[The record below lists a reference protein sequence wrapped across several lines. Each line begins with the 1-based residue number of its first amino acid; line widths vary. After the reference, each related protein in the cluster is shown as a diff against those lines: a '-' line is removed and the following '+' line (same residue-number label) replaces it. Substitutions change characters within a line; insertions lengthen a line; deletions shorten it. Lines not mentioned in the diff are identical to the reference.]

1 MTTQTT
7 APVAP
12 RRGPGR
18 PRKATA
24 PRTEHQA
31 ELAAALSVAEA
42 RLDAARVAFSRSSL
56 VAAELELYLA
66 RVGVASAWAAY
77 LRAQGDHNHSL
88 KYGEEEAR
96 FARAAAG
103 LREVLVFD
111 LLNPKAPVKAKPAA
125 ALGKRKKRTP

>member
-1 MTTQTT
+1 VTAQLT
-7 APVAP
+7 APAAP

-31 ELAAALSVAEA
+31 DLAAALTVAEA
-42 RLDAARVAFSRSSL
+42 RLDAARVAFSKSLL

-66 RVGVASAWAAY
+66 SVGVSSAWAAY
-77 LRAQGDHNHSL
+77 LRAQGDHNHAL

-111 LLNPKAPVKAKPAA
+111 LLNAKPGKAKPAA

>member
-1 MTTQTT
+1 MTTPIT

-31 ELAAALSVAEA
+31 ELAKALAVAEA
-42 RLDAARVAFSRSSL
+42 RLDAARVAFSKSSL

-66 RVGVASAWAAY
+66 SVGVSSAWAAY

-88 KYGEEEAR
+88 RYGEQEAR

-111 LLNPKAPVKAKPAA
+111 LLNAKPGKAKPAA

>member
-1 MTTQTT
+1 MTTHSTT
-7 APVAP
+7 PAAP

-18 PRKATA
+18 PRKPTA

-31 ELAAALSVAEA
+31 DLAAALAVAEA
-42 RLDAARVAFSRSSL
+42 RLDAARVAFSKSSL
-56 VAAELELYLA
+56 VATELELYLA
-66 RVGVASAWAAY
+66 RVGVASAWASY

-111 LLNPKAPVKAKPAA
+111 LLNAPKAGKAKPAA

>member
-1 MTTQTT
+1 MTV
-7 APVAP
+7 APASP

-31 ELAAALSVAEA
+31 DLAQALAVAEA
-42 RLDAARVAFSRSSL
+42 RLDKARAAFCKSSL

-66 RVGVASAWAAY
+66 RVGVASGWAAY
-77 LRAQGDHNHSL
+77 LRAQGDHTNSL
-88 KYGEEEAR
+88 RYGEEEAR

-103 LREVLVFD
+103 LREILVFD
-111 LLNPKAPVKAKPAA
+111 LLDAKTKAKAA
-125 ALGKRKKRTP
+125 TSALGKRKRKS